1 MAAGLLFI
9 VEVARGRWR
18 LDRGDLARSVRAPR
32 AVCVVTR
39 SLDDTYGPLT
49 AIIALLLWANLTG
62 IVLLAGGRL
71 TAQVEAVRAGTD
83 PLLAHSDDDGT
94 PDEWAG
100 ARPR

>member
-1 MAAGLLFI
+1 LTVATWLGVSGLLAPY
-9 VEVARGRWR
+9 VSSRG
-18 LDRGDLARSVRAPR
+18 AS
-32 AVCVVTR
+32 
-39 SLDDTYGPLT
+39 DDTYGPLT
-49 AIIALLLWANLTG
+49 AIIALVLWANLTG

-83 PLLAHSDDDGT
+83 PLLADSDDDGT